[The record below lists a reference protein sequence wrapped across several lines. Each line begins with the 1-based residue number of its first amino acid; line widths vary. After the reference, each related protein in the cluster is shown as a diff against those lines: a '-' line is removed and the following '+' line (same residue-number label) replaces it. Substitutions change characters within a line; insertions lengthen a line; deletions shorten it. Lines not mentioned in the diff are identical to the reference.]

1 METLENVHRIYNGN
15 INRSMVS
22 PLVRSSSKPFG
33 ANFTILESSP
43 WLRTIPADQIW
54 RWASN
59 GIGKQRRT
67 FGKMEIHM
75 MGSVLTKVIGQ
86 LWKAFEEPTLNVSQD
101 IPKDP
106 FEYSTSEWQKLGNAG
121 SLTLAGSPSITF
133 FFSFSFSSIHSDYLL
148 FHDYEIIITR
158 KYGNPLI
165 NLKITTAC

>member
-1 METLENVHRIYNGN
+1 
-15 INRSMVS
+15 MVS

-43 WLRTIPADQIW
+43 WLRTIPVDQIW

-59 GIGKQRRT
+59 GLGNKGEHLEKWKVTWRDLYWQRLSAHFEMPLKSQHWT
-67 FGKMEIHM
+67 
-75 MGSVLTKVIGQ
+75 SVRIYL
-86 LWKAFEEPTLNVSQD
+86 
-101 IPKDP
+101 KDP

-148 FHDYEIIITR
+148 FHDYEIINTNYDTWSSSSIWKLARAELSMLAFNTIAQ
-158 KYGNPLI
+158 GFQ
-165 NLKITTAC
+165 C